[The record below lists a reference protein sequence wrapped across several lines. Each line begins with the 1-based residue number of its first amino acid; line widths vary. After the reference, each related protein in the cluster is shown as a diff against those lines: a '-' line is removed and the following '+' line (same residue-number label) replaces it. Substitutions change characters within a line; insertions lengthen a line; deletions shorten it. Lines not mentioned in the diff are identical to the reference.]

1 MYAEAIGVC
10 VMYIYLHK
18 AWVSHHC
25 SRERER
31 ERDDYKSP
39 VQYSCCREGGKHM
52 LMQRKSPR
60 RRVLFDSRV
69 VGKHHHA
76 CQSPQLMLFISNNYL
91 LINSLHTLI
100 NSFLHPVIV

>member
-52 LMQRKSPR
+52 LMQGMSYKAHVVVCFSILGLWETPSCMPKSPIN
-60 RRVLFDSRV
+60 
-69 VGKHHHA
+69 A
-76 CQSPQLMLFISNNYL
+76 ISL
-91 LINSLHTLI
+91 
-100 NSFLHPVIV
+100 

>member
-31 ERDDYKSP
+31 EMIIRVP
-39 VQYSCCREGGKHM
+39 YSTVVAGRVGSTCLCKGKAH
-52 LMQRKSPR
+52 
-60 RRVLFDSRV
+60 V
-69 VGKHHHA
+69 VVCFSILGLWGNTIMHA
-76 CQSPQLMLFISNNYL
+76 KVPS
-91 LINSLHTLI
+91 
-100 NSFLHPVIV
+100 